1 MDKLSKPAGG
11 LLAVIALAVLVNLM
25 AWEWYGVS
33 ETFPGHLVWDIL
45 NWFMAAA
52 IVIAL
57 AYHYRDKR
65 QLDKTDAGQSRVTY
79 SWLAANLLLYATV
92 LLGIWFFRNWGAEY
106 FAAERLERYSLV
118 WQWVNPLFIAVMAAT
133 AGRLLYRVG
142 SSSSQAEMG

>member
-1 MDKLSKPAGG
+1 MDKLSKPAGY
-11 LLAVIALAVLVNLM
+11 LLAAIALAVLVNLM
-25 AWEWYGVS
+25 AWEWYGDG
-33 ETFPGHLVWDIL
+33 ETFPVHLVWDIL

-52 IVIAL
+52 IIIAL
-57 AYHYRDKR
+57 AYHCRDKR
-65 QLDKTDAGQSRVTY
+65 RLDKADAGQSRVTY

-133 AGRLLYRVG
+133 AGRLLYRAG
-142 SSSSQAEMG
+142 GNSSRAERG

>member
-25 AWEWYGVS
+25 AWEWYGGSATVS
-33 ETFPGHLVWDIL
+33 VHLVWDIL
-45 NWFMAAA
+45 NGFMAAA
-52 IVIAL
+52 IIIAL

-65 QLDKTDAGQSRVTY
+65 QLDKTDGGQSRVTY

-92 LLGIWFFRNWGAEY
+92 LLGIWFFRNWGTEY

-142 SSSSQAEMG
+142 SNSSQAKTG